1 MYWHMS
7 RAERHPVI
15 DRGLALHKMIRL
27 ITFAAGGE
35 GYLTFMGNEF
45 GHPEWIDFPREGNGW
60 SFHYCRRQWSLA
72 DDPNLRYAGLLAF
85 DRAMLSLD
93 HGGRVLASH
102 GAELLAVH
110 EDHKL
115 LAFRR
120 GGFVFLFNWHPTRSE
135 TALRVPVVNATG
147 RMACVLNTDA
157 REFDGFGAVASDQTW
172 PVVPNPA
179 GGGRVDVY
187 LPARSALVL
196 GPLTA

>member
-1 MYWHMS
+1 
-7 RAERHPVI
+7 
-15 DRGLALHKMIRL
+15 MIRL
-27 ITFAAGGE
+27 VTFAAGGE

-60 SFHYCRRQWSLA
+60 SYHYCRRQWSLA

-93 HGGRVLASH
+93 EGGRLLSSH

-120 GGFVFLFNWHPTRSE
+120 GGLTFLFNWHPTRSE
-135 TALRVPVVNATG
+135 LALRVPVPEGTL
-147 RMACVLNTDA
+147 RMGCVLNTDDA
-157 REFDGFGAVASDQTW
+157 AFDGFGAVATGQAWSAAADA
-172 PVVPNPA
+172 A
-179 GGGRVDVY
+179 GGSHIDVY
-187 LPARSALVL
+187 VPARSAIVMK
-196 GPLTA
+196 PLAR